1 VRNHL
6 SEEMRIASLRHTEMV
21 RELSTLQST
30 VTSIVEFVLGRS
42 PDETI
47 QVEVVD
53 ELVAKFRK
61 LQVGHS

>member
-1 VRNHL
+1 
-6 SEEMRIASLRHTEMV
+6 MRIASLRHTEMV

>member
-1 VRNHL
+1 
-6 SEEMRIASLRHTEMV
+6 MRIASLRHTEMV

-30 VTSIVEFVLGRS
+30 VTFIVEFVLGRS